1 MVASSDAGCAPA
13 AALEARL
20 VLLEQR
26 LAELN
31 AALCAPRADAVE
43 QAAAGLHEALA
54 GAVDHFRRA
63 ARQGGVPPPLRRRL
77 ALAGGEV
84 AAQREALARATAALD
99 RAIDVLLPSRSAAA
113 ALYSSGGASERS
125 LTQGGLLA

>member
-1 MVASSDAGCAPA
+1 MVASSDAGRAPA

-63 ARQGGVPPPLRRRL
+63 ARQGGVPPPLRRRNC
-77 ALAGGEV
+77 GTRCGRRCV
-84 AAQREALARATAALD
+84 RA
-99 RAIDVLLPSRSAAA
+99 
-113 ALYSSGGASERS
+113 
-125 LTQGGLLA
+125 

>member
-1 MVASSDAGCAPA
+1 MTVSSVADGAPA

-26 LAELN
+26 LADLN

-43 QAAAGLHEALA
+43 QAAAGLQEALA
-54 GAVDHFRRA
+54 GAVDHFQRA

-77 ALAGGEV
+77 ALASGEV

-99 RAIDVLLPSRSAAA
+99 RAIDLLLPARPSV

-125 LTQGGLLA
+125 LSQGGFVT